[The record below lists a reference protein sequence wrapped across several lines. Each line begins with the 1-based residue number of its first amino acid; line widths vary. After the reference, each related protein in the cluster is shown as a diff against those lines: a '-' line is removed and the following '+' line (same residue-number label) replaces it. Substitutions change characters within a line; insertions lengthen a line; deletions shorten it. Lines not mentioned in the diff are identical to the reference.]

1 MMNPRRLNV
10 RQIRRL
16 FESRPEQDQPA
27 GASRGQVLVMF
38 ALFLTGLISM
48 LGMAT
53 DLGYA
58 FSQRRASQNAADA
71 GALAGARMVLK
82 QQVASGDA
90 ATEVTKNAM
99 NGTTVNMAACW
110 YVDDTKSASNL
121 GSCAGAPPSGAT
133 GVHVEVNET
142 HNTFFMKV
150 LGVNTVTTSAKAT
163 ANVQIVD
170 QIPGNGPYMV
180 CGVGTF
186 LEQGGKQNLLIKDGT
201 GWNLDQAADQ
211 KIFKIHG
218 PQIEDC
224 GWHES
229 SWKGIAWQDH
239 NAGLPVPGWWEG
251 ENGDRDGPVV
261 QAVVAPQGCDVG
273 QTENCVM
280 ILPIVVPDPAPQ
292 DGASGNPVMYVVAF
306 GAFYVTQTGNGK
318 HVGRFYYEYSIRAN
332 GKEGWRPGSTHLTT
346 IRLTE

>member
-1 MMNPRRLNV
+1 MMNPRRFYARHV
-10 RQIRRL
+10 RQL
-16 FESRPEQDQPA
+16 FEADHDATEPA
-27 GASRGQVLVMF
+27 HVSHGQVLVMF

-90 ATEVTKNAM
+90 AAEVTKNAM
-99 NGTTVNMAACW
+99 KSTTVNMTACW
-110 YVDDTKSASNL
+110 YVNDTKSASNL

-163 ANVQIVD
+163 ANVQIVE
-170 QIPGNGPYMV
+170 QVPGNGPYLV
-180 CGVGTF
+180 CGVNTF
-186 LEQGGKQNLLIKDGT
+186 LEVGGKQDLLIKDGT
-201 GWNLDQAADQ
+201 GWKLNQAADQ

-218 PQIEDC
+218 PQIERCD
-224 GWHES
+224 S
-229 SWKGIAWQDH
+229 KSADWKGIAFQDH
-239 NAGLPVPGWWEG
+239 NRGRGVNDWWEG
-251 ENGDRDGPVV
+251 ENGDRDGPVE
-261 QAVVAPQGCDVG
+261 QAVTGPQGCAVG

-280 ILPIVVPDPAPQ
+280 ILPIGVNVPTPLVAGNGDPLIW
-292 DGASGNPVMYVVAF
+292 VVAW
-306 GAFYVTQTGNGK
+306 GAFYVTKTGNGK
-318 HVGRFYYEYSIRAN
+318 HVGRFYYDYSIRAN
-332 GKEGWRPGSTHLTT
+332 GKNGWKPGSTSLTT